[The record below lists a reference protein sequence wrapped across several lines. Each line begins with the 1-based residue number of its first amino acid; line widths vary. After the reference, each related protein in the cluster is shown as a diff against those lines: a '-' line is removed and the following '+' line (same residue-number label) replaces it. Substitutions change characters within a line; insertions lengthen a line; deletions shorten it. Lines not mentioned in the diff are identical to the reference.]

1 MTKSALL
8 ALYLSLFSIAIWV
21 IFDLYQNYAK
31 VEIPQEI
38 EKVATPISDSIDVE
52 MLQLLKERSKL

>member
-21 IFDLYQNYAK
+21 IFDLYQSNSK
-31 VEIPQEI
+31 VQIPDTIIKIAE
-38 EKVATPISDSIDVE
+38 PISDTIDVE
-52 MLQLLKERSKL
+52 MLKLLEKRLK